1 MLGQFCSVEIQASGL
16 QAFVGAL
23 YNSISR
29 TLGPELSEDCDAISK
44 TLFGEW
50 LRKHQADS
58 LRLSADEERRYA
70 LRYGDPKKASDKPR
84 TELGANALA
93 GLGLSSL
100 FMVGRQNGWHQVGY
114 LGSRGSGEVTWPIFQ
129 TPGGAPLAV
138 IVCIMALQ
146 ETEVAPGFGTKGL
159 SGGGGC
165 SVMVDGADDE
175 ETETEVR
182 CRREGED
189 SA

>member
-1 MLGQFCSVEIQASGL
+1 
-16 QAFVGAL
+16 
-23 YNSISR
+23 
-29 TLGPELSEDCDAISK
+29 
-44 TLFGEW
+44 
-50 LRKHQADS
+50 
-58 LRLSADEERRYA
+58 
-70 LRYGDPKKASDKPR
+70 
-84 TELGANALA
+84 
-93 GLGLSSL
+93 
-100 FMVGRQNGWHQVGY
+100 
-114 LGSRGSGEVTWPIFQ
+114 
-129 TPGGAPLAV
+129 V

-159 SGGGGC
+159 SGGGSC